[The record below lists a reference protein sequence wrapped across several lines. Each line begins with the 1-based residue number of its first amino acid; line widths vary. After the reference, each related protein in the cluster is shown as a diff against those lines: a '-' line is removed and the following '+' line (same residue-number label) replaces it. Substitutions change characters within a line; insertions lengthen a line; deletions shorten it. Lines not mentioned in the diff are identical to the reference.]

1 MMVLNKFDEIFEVIR
16 ERKNIQVDLHNLN
29 DIDYLRVIDLIRSV
43 RNKITKIGRSKYLFS
58 YE

>member
-1 MMVLNKFDEIFEVIR
+1 MIVLKKFDDIYEVIR
-16 ERKNIQVDLHNLN
+16 ERKNIQVDLQNLE

-43 RNKITKIGRSKYLFS
+43 RNKVTRISRCKYSFN

>member
-29 DIDYLRVIDLIRSV
+29 DIDYLRVIDLIRNV
-43 RNKITKIGRSKYLFS
+43 RNKITKIGRCTYLFS

>member
-1 MMVLNKFDEIFEVIR
+1 MMVLKKFDEIFEVIR

>member
-43 RNKITKIGRSKYLFS
+43 RNKIIKIGRSKYLFS

>member
-1 MMVLNKFDEIFEVIR
+1 MVVLKKFDEIYEVIR
-16 ERKNIQVDLHNLN
+16 ERKNIQVDLHNLD

-43 RNKITKIGRSKYLFS
+43 RGKVTKVSRCKYSFN

>member
-1 MMVLNKFDEIFEVIR
+1 MVVLKKFDEIYEVIR
-16 ERKNIQVDLHNLN
+16 ERKNIQVDLHNLD

-43 RNKITKIGRSKYLFS
+43 RNKVTKVGRCKYSFN